1 MSVKT
6 KTITT
11 PEKALALAQQAGIIL
26 MTAAVTLGMTET
38 SNRTNAR
45 IIVPNQPSFAMA
57 TEQDE
62 QNNNVL
68 RRESEESEKSY
79 VSYSV
84 TQRTPARS
92 GRR

>member
-11 PEKALALAQQAGIIL
+11 TDKALALAQQAGIIL

-38 SNRTNAR
+38 TNRSNAR

-68 RRESEESEKSY
+68 RRENEESEKTY

-92 GRR
+92 GRT